1 VFGTRLRRGGFDTST
16 EIDTGLGTRLK
27 AARQR
32 LGWSRE
38 ALAYHAGISWSAIAQ
53 VESGRRRNIRP
64 HTLSSLAGA
73 LGVTIDYLIRGGTT
87 DAVML
92 GHRALLYDTDEE
104 FLNTT
109 GPFLAEGIENSEA
122 VLAVT
127 TSANIALLRE
137 RLGPIARQVEFAE
150 APNWYQTPPSALEK
164 YRAFL
169 NAKLDAGAPWI
180 RIVGEPVWT
189 DRSESDVRLWT
200 RYESLINLVFSAAPA
215 TILCPYDIRSLD
227 PEIVRQAGVTHPHT
241 IGRDG
246 LTISPDYA
254 DPTGVVLGP

>member
-1 VFGTRLRRGGFDTST
+1 MRREGFETST

-64 HTLSSLAGA
+64 NTLSSLAGA
-73 LGVTIDYLIRGGTT
+73 LGVTIDYLIRGGAT
-87 DAVML
+87 DAVMF

-150 APNWYQTPPSALEK
+150 AANWYQTPPSALEK

-189 DRSESDVRLWT
+189 DRSDSDVRLWT

-215 TILCPYDIRSLD
+215 TLICPYDTQSLD
-227 PEIVRQAGVTHPHT
+227 PEIVTQASVTHPHT
-241 IGRDG
+241 IGPDG